1 MKRNGS
7 CAVNANIYLVYM
19 SFLIIFVSLTMVN
32 LLQFPSVLAQNA
44 TNFYDLYKKGL
55 YLDDA
60 GNYTGAI
67 SYYDKALAI
76 NPNYINA
83 LDNKGVA
90 LDKLGNHT
98 GAISYFDQ
106 SLDINP
112 SDINA
117 LNYKNVILKILGNHS
132 RSIN

>member
-1 MKRNGS
+1 MKSNGL
-7 CAVNANIYLVYM
+7 CALKAGTCIVDM
-19 SFLIIFVSLTMVN
+19 SILIIFVSLAIVN
-32 LLQFPSVLAQNA
+32 LLQFNAALAQNA

-55 YLDDA
+55 GLDDA

-117 LNYKNVILKILGNHS
+117 LNYKHVILKNLGNHT
-132 RSIN
+132 

>member
-1 MKRNGS
+1 
-7 CAVNANIYLVYM
+7 
-19 SFLIIFVSLTMVN
+19 
-32 LLQFPSVLAQNA
+32 
-44 TNFYDLYKKGL
+44 
-55 YLDDA
+55 
-60 GNYTGAI
+60 
-67 SYYDKALAI
+67 
-76 NPNYINA
+76 

-117 LNYKNVILKILGNHS
+117 LNYKHVILKNLGNHT
-132 RSIN
+132 